1 VSIAMKTGG
10 AFNSRTKPAAMESQ
24 RIMELHWQIDVL
36 QQWLGSALTPADARP
51 QLYKILTDVKSQL
64 NDLKRKQS
72 SE

>member
-1 VSIAMKTGG
+1 
-10 AFNSRTKPAAMESQ
+10 MESQ